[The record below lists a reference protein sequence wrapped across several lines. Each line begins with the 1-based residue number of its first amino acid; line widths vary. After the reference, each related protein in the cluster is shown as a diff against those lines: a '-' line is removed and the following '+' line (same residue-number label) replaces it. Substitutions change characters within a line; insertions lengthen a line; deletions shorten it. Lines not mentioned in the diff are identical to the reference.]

1 MLDQTHGLTSMKGVA
16 YAARP
21 SICLE
26 CNGIN
31 FGGND
36 ITRGIY
42 LRVWHCGRNATN
54 LGSTMTVILEL
65 KRTRMKCH
73 GASTKVT
80 CPI

>member
-31 FGGND
+31 SEND
-36 ITRGIY
+36 ITRG
-42 LRVWHCGRNATN
+42 LF
-54 LGSTMTVILEL
+54 ILECGTVDEIQL
-65 KRTRMKCH
+65 
-73 GASTKVT
+73 
-80 CPI
+80 I